1 MSSISSLSRA
11 FSGLSASQQALH
23 TTAHNLG
30 NVNTPGYVR
39 QQVLM
44 KDATYLKVGNS
55 GNNTLMV
62 GLGTDI
68 QDIRQVR
75 DMFLDAAFREE
86 ASRYGFYSGEYDAI
100 NEIETILGE
109 TEGQGMSK
117 LLTKVYASLN
127 GLTTGLDTLENR
139 GVFVQTAV
147 QFVNKANLIMEQ
159 LQEYQLNL
167 NQQVKDKVNEI
178 NQLGE
183 EIHRLNGQI
192 VKYESNGDNAN
203 DYRDARNYALDKL
216 STHMNISYRED
227 KLGNVLVKAE
237 GMEFVTLGG
246 ITKMGVKQAVAKSPM
261 VNPVWE
267 ESGIDVYNLDEK
279 VSPAKGN
286 DRGELKGLL
295 LARGSRSATWAD
307 ANDATIYEKEVKPSL
322 IMSAQAKF
330 DKLVHA
336 VVTTVNDVIAP
347 KDHDTTPPKAPP
359 WGLDKTS
366 QFIEIFKRKNMDR
379 YNAADVHIAEN
390 ASDYNTLYTAGNL
403 EINQEVL
410 NDYNKIC
417 LAKDKNGPA
426 NNESVLTIMEKWKD
440 TTIEE
445 DPGSATKHNI
455 DEYYKSYIGDV
466 GNRGQVVIKHM
477 ENQRM
482 LVTQIDNK
490 RSSLMGVSSDEELG
504 NMMKYQ
510 HAYNA
515 SARVVTTVDEMLETI
530 ISRLGLVGR

>member
-11 FSGLSASQQALH
+11 FSGLQASQQALQ
-23 TTAHNLG
+23 TTSHNLS

-44 KDATYLKVGNS
+44 KDATYLKVGYS
-55 GNNTLMV
+55 GNNPLMV

-68 QDIRQVR
+68 QAIRQVR
-75 DMFLDAAFREE
+75 DMFLDAAYREE
-86 ASRYGFYSGEYDAI
+86 SSRHGFYAGEYDAI

-109 TEGQGMSK
+109 TEGEGMSK
-117 LLTKVYASLN
+117 LLTKLYSAIN
-127 GLTTGLDTLENR
+127 GLSTGLDTLENR

-167 NQQVKDKVNEI
+167 NQQVKDKVNAI

-183 EIHRLNGQI
+183 EIRQLNEQI
-192 VKYESNGDNAN
+192 VKYESNGDHAN
-203 DYRDARNYALDKL
+203 DYRDARNLALDKL
-216 STHMNISYRED
+216 SSMINISYSED
-227 KLGNVLVKAE
+227 KVGNVLVKAE
-237 GMEFVTLGG
+237 GMEFVTIGG
-246 ITKMGVKQAVAKSPM
+246 VTKMGVRQTTAKSLM
-261 VNPVWE
+261 VDPIWE
-267 ESGIDVYNLDEK
+267 DYNMDVYNLDEE

-295 LARGSRSATWAD
+295 LARGSRSATWID
-307 ANDATIYEKEVKPSL
+307 TDDPVIYENEIKPSL
-322 IMSAQAKF
+322 IMSAQANF

-336 VVTTVNDVIAP
+336 VVTTINDIVAPDP
-347 KDHDTTPPKAPP
+347 KDPDSP

-366 QFIEIFKRKNMDR
+366 QHIEIFKRKNMDR
-379 YNAADVHIAEN
+379 YTGTTVNAEV
-390 ASDYNTLYTAGNL
+390 ASNYASLYTAGNI
-403 EINQEVL
+403 EINPEVL

-417 LAKDKNGPA
+417 ISKEKNGPG
-426 NNESVLTIMEKWKD
+426 NNASIQEIKDKWAEAF
-440 TTIEE
+440 IEE
-445 DPGSATKHNI
+445 EPGSPTKLNI
-455 DEYYKSYIGDV
+455 DEYYKSFIGDV
-466 GNRGQVVIKHM
+466 GNRGNVVIKHM
-477 ENQRM
+477 ENQQL
-482 LVTQIDNK
+482 LVAQIENK

-515 SARVVTTVDEMLETI
+515 SARVVTTVDSMLETI
-530 ISRLGLVGR
+530 IKQLGLVGR